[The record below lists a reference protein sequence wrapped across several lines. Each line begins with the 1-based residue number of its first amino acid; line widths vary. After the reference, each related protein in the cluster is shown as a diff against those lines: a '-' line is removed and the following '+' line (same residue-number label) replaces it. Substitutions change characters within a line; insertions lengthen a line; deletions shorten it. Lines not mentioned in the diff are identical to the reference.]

1 MKVRFIIKEQ
11 DENKP
16 VQSPEEVNI
25 RRDNLKSEIQAE
37 LTDLNLTT
45 VTPEQLEGLL
55 NQIKIIKGEGEQ
67 SLAEKKKEDPVSK
80 KIKMLRDEGKPQDQA
95 VAIALDME
103 RRGKLKEEDGDW
115 FDRLIKWLT
124 GTKAGNTVLDT
135 ANKRRGENQVS
146 SAYKGKK

>member
-25 RRDNLKSEIQAE
+25 KRDNLKSEIQAE

-55 NQIKIIKGEGEQ
+55 NQIKIIKGEGGQ
-67 SLAEKKKEDPVSK
+67 SLAEKKDKENCFADGKYKTFEGKSK
-80 KIKMLRDEGKPQDQA
+80 CVQRTKKLSKDRADAYTASVLRD
-95 VAIALDME
+95 M
-103 RRGKLKEEDGDW
+103 
-115 FDRLIKWLT
+115 
-124 GTKAGNTVLDT
+124 
-135 ANKRRGENQVS
+135 GELP
-146 SAYKGKK
+146 KKKK